1 MKLIRAAGIDIGT
14 NTILMVIGEKKPDG
28 NLNIIIDEH
37 SIARLGAGVDSS
49 KNIRQ
54 EAIDRAI
61 KILKSYRHLLDN
73 NNITRVRIV
82 ATSAL
87 RDASNRSYV
96 IEQLSKA
103 IGSEI
108 EIISGNE
115 EAFLSFMGTVEGDE
129 LSTIIDIGGGST
141 EIITGAQGRIIA
153 KQSLDIGTVRLSERM
168 FAAHPPSENEIN
180 IFEKEVKF
188 NLRKLSSGIE
198 TGKFYAVAG
207 TPTTIAQ
214 VALGM
219 QEYDFNKINGYVLDI
234 DTVNTTISKFLDA
247 SVEEIS
253 DRYHIHPKRADII
266 TAGAFILKF
275 VMEYFRI
282 DKATVSAKGL
292 RYGVMLSVLNKS
304 GQEDNA

>member
-1 MKLIRAAGIDIGT
+1 MEQIRAAGIDIGT

-28 NLNIIIDEH
+28 KLNILMDEH

-49 KNIRQ
+49 KTIRQ

-73 NNITRVRIV
+73 NKVTRMRIV

-96 IEQLSKA
+96 VEQLSKTIA
-103 IGSEI
+103 AEI
-108 EIISGNE
+108 EIISGDE
-115 EAFLSFMGTVEGDE
+115 EAYLSFIGTAEGDE

-141 EIITGAQGRIIA
+141 EIITGARGRIIA
-153 KQSLDIGTVRLSERM
+153 KQSLDIGAVRLSERI

-180 IFEKEVKF
+180 IFEKEVNF
-188 NLRKLSSGIE
+188 NLHKLSSDIE

-219 QEYDFNKINGYVLDI
+219 KEYDFNKINGYVLDI
-234 DTVNTTISKFLDA
+234 GTVNTTISKFLDA

-253 DRYHIHPKRADII
+253 DRYYIHPKRADII
-266 TAGAFILKF
+266 CAGAFILKF
-275 VMEYFRI
+275 VMEYFKI
-282 DKATVSAKGL
+282 TQVTVSAKGL
-292 RYGVMLSVLNKS
+292 RYGVILSVLE
-304 GQEDNA
+304 QPRQDDNT